1 MFNYSNLKYPPIK
14 IKSKPLPNYLMI
26 RDYSKERIMEPDVR
40 IYNAIST
47 KTGEICGRVSYSPES
62 ILHDGKRINSL
73 YVENLLSYKPNQGV
87 GTTLLNFIRTLS
99 YNYGF
104 GGNFHLSASG
114 ILKPNRIPHI
124 FYRKYGMTTG
134 RKSLDAKMDEFI
146 KEGKDATYKDFDCI
160 LMYYTPE
167 APQNPK
173 IKVSKDAT
181 IKRFL
186 RTILT
191 KYGEYSRNKAMQK
204 INFI

>member
-1 MFNYSNLKYPPIK
+1 MFNYSNLKYPPL
-14 IKSKPLPNYLMI
+14 KPQKLPDYLMYRNYAVESI
-26 RDYSKERIMEPDVR
+26 NDSNTR

-47 KTGEICGRVSYSPES
+47 KTGELCGRVSYSKES
-62 ILHDGKRINSL
+62 ILHQGKRINSL
-73 YVENLLSYKPNQGV
+73 YVEDLRAYKPNQGV

-104 GGNFHLSASG
+104 GGNFHLRASG
-114 ILKPNRIPHI
+114 TLKPSRIPHI

-167 APQNPK
+167 APQKPK
-173 IKVSKDAT
+173 IKAKDAT
-181 IKRFL
+181 KYIKRFL

-191 KYGEYSRNKAMQK
+191 KYGEYSRNKAMQRIK
-204 INFI
+204 FI